1 LLLHP
6 RGALRRL
13 RREEERRMTL
23 DHGGGT
29 SVRPETAPIGRPLA
43 VSVAPLE
50 TRRETLLHVVEVA
63 DRLGY
68 DAFLLP
74 EAWSYDSTVLL
85 AEAAMRT
92 RRIRLGTGILSVWSR
107 TAGTIAMA
115 ASTLHAVSGGR
126 FLLGLGASTAQLTE
140 GLHDVPFRAPVA
152 RVRRVVTQV
161 RALLRGER
169 IPLAVAANARPLRLG
184 QGPVPEVPIYMAALA
199 PASVRL
205 AGELADGWLPFL
217 FPRSRIQDGLRLLR
231 EGAARSDPDRS
242 IRICPTIP
250 TAVAD
255 NGGDARE
262 RAVWFLAFYLASMG
276 ELYRGTLARL
286 GYGAEVEAV
295 LSANP
300 PRTPPVL
307 PRNAEGLLDQ
317 LTIFGKADA
326 ARGRLAAWYAAG
338 ATMPVLLLAPDL
350 THAQIERTLR
360 AFRE

>member
-1 LLLHP
+1 
-6 RGALRRL
+6 
-13 RREEERRMTL
+13 MTL

-205 AGELADGWLPFL
+205 AGEMADGWLPFL